1 MPRYRER
8 SLSPSW
14 RKLVT
19 NKLHGIFAAMCT
31 PFDSSGEKVDE
42 GRYTAHID
50 ELIEAGLHGLVLCS
64 GTGEYAYL
72 REEEKRRLIE
82 LGARHVNGRV
92 PTIAQTT
99 ALSTADCIRNS
110 RMAEDAG
117 ASAVMVLPPFLE
129 APGERGVIYHYE
141 AIAKSIS
148 IPVVM
153 YNVPEQSC
161 VDITPDLYRRLLAI
175 ENLDYI
181 KDSSGDFTSL
191 QKLTA
196 VGGGVM
202 CGIDSLA
209 PWSLMSGCCGMIWG
223 AANFMPHECA
233 RLYDLIS
240 AGQHSE
246 AIDLWDTMKTIS
258 LWFGG
263 NAFGVDYLTGVK
275 AAARL
280 SGRDMGPCRKPLP
293 PVPGPARQAMRIA
306 LSRLPVNAVSDNR
319 LLWRDWEEERD
330 WLVQSTRGISV

>member
-1 MPRYRER
+1 M
-8 SLSPSW
+8 S
-14 RKLVT
+14 
-19 NKLHGIFAAMCT
+19 KLHGIFGAMCT
-31 PFDSSGEKVDE
+31 PFDASGEHIDE
-42 GRYTAHID
+42 GRYTEHID

-72 REEEKRRLIE
+72 RDEEKARLIE

-99 ALSTADCIRNS
+99 ALSTADCIDKS
-110 RMAEDAG
+110 RRAEDAG
-117 ASAVMVLPPFLE
+117 ASAVMVLPPYLE
-129 APGERGVIYHYE
+129 APGERGIIYHYE
-141 AIAKSIS
+141 AIARAIS

-161 VDITPDLYRRLLAI
+161 VTITPELYRKLLAI

-181 KDSSGDFTSL
+181 KDSSADFTAV
-191 QKLTA
+191 QKLVA

-202 CGIDSLA
+202 CGIDALA
-209 PWSLMSGCCGMIWG
+209 PYSLMAGCCGMIWG

-233 RLYDLIS
+233 RLYDLV
-240 AGQHSE
+240 AEGKHTE
-246 AIDLWDTMKTIS
+246 ALELWQTMLAIS

-263 NAFGVDYLTGVK
+263 NPQGVDYLTGVK

-280 SGRDMGPCRKPLP
+280 TGRDMGPCRKPLP
-293 PVPGPARQAMRIA
+293 PVPGPARQAMRLA
-306 LSRLPVNAVSDNR
+306 MAKLPFNAPGSDR

-330 WLVQSTRGISV
+330 WLIQSYRK